1 MAATT
6 AFRTAALPGDGIG
19 QEVVPLAAALL
30 ETVAR
35 RLGGSAG
42 TGAIGDAVQQVVAAS
57 QAVTR

>member
-1 MAATT
+1 M
-6 AFRTAALPGDGIG
+6 
-19 QEVVPLAAALL
+19 PLATALL

-42 TGAIGDAVQQVVAAS
+42 TGAIGEAVQQVVAAS